1 MSVERVILVNRRDEE
16 IGTAEKLD
24 AHLRPRLHR
33 AFSVFVF
40 NARGELLLQRRAAD
54 KYHSANLWTNTACG
68 HPRPGEDVNAAA
80 VRRLNEEMGIALA
93 LTECASFIYRA
104 RIDSL
109 LTEYELD
116 HVFVGFGEVPP
127 RPDASEVSDWRWAD
141 VASVARALED
151 RPEQFT
157 AWFSPAFR
165 LARSHVIRR
174 ARCGIPEGFRR
185 PSLR

>member
-24 AHLRPRLHR
+24 AHARPRLHR

-80 VRRLNEEMGIALA
+80 ARRLYEEMGIRPA
-93 LTECASFIYRA
+93 LTQCASFIYRA
-104 RIDSL
+104 RIDDV

-116 HVFVGFGEVPP
+116 HVFVGFSEAVP
-127 RPDASEVSDWRWAD
+127 RPDASEVGDWRWLD
-141 VASVARALED
+141 VKNVARELGD
-151 RPEQFT
+151 FPERFT
-157 AWFSPAFR
+157 AWFGPAFR
-165 LARSHVIRR
+165 LARSHATRR
-174 ARCGIPEGFRR
+174 ARCGSPGDSRR